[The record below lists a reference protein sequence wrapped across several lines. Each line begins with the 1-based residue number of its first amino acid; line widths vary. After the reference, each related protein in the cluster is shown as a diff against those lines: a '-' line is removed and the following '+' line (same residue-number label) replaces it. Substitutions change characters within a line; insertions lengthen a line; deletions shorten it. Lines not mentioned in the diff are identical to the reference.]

1 MPSLITRVIKAGS
14 RLTIKH
20 NPTSQDA
27 LVRHLRLTMGNP
39 PVPPMLPRGARVE
52 KFSRDGVRGD
62 WIRVKNA
69 QEVILYLHGGGY
81 VCGTPRTYHNF
92 CSRIA
97 VDIAAD
103 VCLPVYRLA
112 PEHPFPAAI
121 EDGVAAYEMLLAE
134 GWQPRQISIMGD
146 SAGGG
151 LTLGTLLALRDAG
164 RPMPKCAVVLSPYA
178 DLTLSPASRRLNDK
192 ADAMLSY
199 RMMEIGQRAYVQD
212 EDYEHPYAS
221 PVFGDFRGLPR
232 LMITVCE
239 EEILRDDA
247 YRVAEKAR
255 AAGIEVAML
264 SRPDTLHVWPI
275 FVPLMPEARADLPKI
290 ARFIQS
296 SGR

>member
-1 MPSLITRVIKAGS
+1 MPSLITRAIKAGA

-20 NPTSQDA
+20 NPRTQA
-27 LVRHLRLTMGNP
+27 GLVRHLRLTMGNP
-39 PVPPMLPRGARVE
+39 PFPPLLPRGVRVE
-52 KFSRDGVRGD
+52 KQAGDGVQGD
-62 WIRVKNA
+62 WLRVKNA

-97 VDIAAD
+97 VRIGAD
-103 VCLPVYRLA
+103 VFLPVYRLA
-112 PEHPFPAAI
+112 PEHPFPAAV
-121 EDGVAAYEMLLAE
+121 DDAVAAYEYLLAQ
-134 GWQPRQISIMGD
+134 GWQPRQISLMGD

-178 DLTLSPASRRLNDK
+178 DLTLEAASRRLNDRS
-192 ADAMLSY
+192 DAMLSL
-199 RMMEIGQRAYVQD
+199 RMMEVGQRAYVQD
-212 EDYEHPYAS
+212 ENYRHPYAS
-221 PVFGDFRGLPR
+221 PVFGDFSGLPR

-247 YRVAEKAR
+247 YRVAENAR

-275 FVPLMPEARADLPKI
+275 FVPLMPEAREDLPKI

>member
-1 MPSLITRVIKAGS
+1 MPSLVTRVIKAGS

-20 NPTSQDA
+20 NPKSQDA

-39 PVPPMLPRGARVE
+39 PVPPVLPRGARVE
-52 KFSRDGVRGD
+52 KFSADGVRGD
-62 WIRVKNA
+62 WIKVKNA

-97 VDIAAD
+97 VEIGAE

-121 EDGVAAYEMLLAE
+121 EDAVAAYEMLLAQ

-178 DLTLSPASRRLNDK
+178 DLTLSPASRRLNDQS
-192 ADAMLSY
+192 DAMLSY
-199 RMMEIGQRAYVQD
+199 RMMEVGQCAYVQD

-221 PVFGDFRGLPR
+221 PVFGDFSGLPR

-275 FVPLMPEARADLPKI
+275 FVPLMPEAREDLPKI